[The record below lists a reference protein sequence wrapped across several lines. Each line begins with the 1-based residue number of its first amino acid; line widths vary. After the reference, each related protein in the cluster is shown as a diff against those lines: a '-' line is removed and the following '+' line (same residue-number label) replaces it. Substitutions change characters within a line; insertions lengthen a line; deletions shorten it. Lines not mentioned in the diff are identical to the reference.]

1 MRQAYKLP
9 LVTEPVAAVQVL
21 AALFGSIVPDAMQLV
36 RKQLK
41 ETVPT
46 CNHNLVMSCF
56 NLMDSLLQPYIGQE
70 GATCLQH
77 AGPCSAHSL
86 RSIRAAAAADHI

>member
-1 MRQAYKLP
+1 VVL
-9 LVTEPVAAVQVL
+9 QVL
-21 AALFGSIVPDAMQLV
+21 AALFGGIVPDAIQLV

-70 GATCLQH
+70 GAAPISAQVSSTPTVYTC
-77 AGPCSAHSL
+77 PCHHWQL
-86 RSIRAAAAADHI
+86 FC

>member
-1 MRQAYKLP
+1 M
-9 LVTEPVAAVQVL
+9 AVQVL
-21 AALFGSIVPDAMQLV
+21 AALFGGIVPDAIQLV

-56 NLMDSLLQPYIGQE
+56 NLMESLLQPYIGQE
-70 GATCLQH
+70 GAAPKLSAQVSSTPKVYTC
-77 AGPCSAHSL
+77 PCHHCQL
-86 RSIRAAAAADHI
+86 PC

>member
-1 MRQAYKLP
+1 MW
-9 LVTEPVAAVQVL
+9 TTVQVL
-21 AALFGSIVPDAMQLV
+21 EALFRGIVPDAVQLV

-56 NLMDSLLQPYIGQE
+56 NLMDSLLKPYQGQE
-70 GATCLQH
+70 GECKERMLHPVPWMVDEALH
-77 AGPCSAHSL
+77 AVL
-86 RSIRAAAAADHI
+86 

>member
-1 MRQAYKLP
+1 
-9 LVTEPVAAVQVL
+9 VIVQVL
-21 AALFGSIVPDAMQLV
+21 AALFGGIVPDAIQLV

-56 NLMDSLLQPYIGQE
+56 NLMDSLLQPYVGQE
-70 GATCLQH
+70 GA
-77 AGPCSAHSL
+77 APISL
-86 RSIRAAAAADHI
+86 RVSATPIVYILPYHHCQRLTEAWQSLHGCR

>member
-1 MRQAYKLP
+1 MLQPETAVMPVTLTL
-9 LVTEPVAAVQVL
+9 LVQLHHGLQVL
-21 AALFGSIVPDAMQLV
+21 EALFQGVVPDAVQLV

-56 NLMDSLLQPYIGQE
+56 NLMDSLLQPYLGQE
-70 GATCLQH
+70 GAHWALMGNT
-77 AGPCSAHSL
+77 A
-86 RSIRAAAAADHI
+86 RS

>member
-1 MRQAYKLP
+1 MANRVL
-9 LVTEPVAAVQVL
+9 QVL
-21 AALFGSIVPDAMQLV
+21 EALFHGLVLEAVHLV

-56 NLMDSLLQPYIGQE
+56 NLMDSLMEPYMSQE
-70 GATCLQH
+70 GR
-77 AGPCSAHSL
+77 SAQACIH
-86 RSIRAAAAADHI
+86 

>member
-1 MRQAYKLP
+1 M
-9 LVTEPVAAVQVL
+9 QVL
-21 AALFGSIVPDAMQLV
+21 AALFDGIVPDALDLV

-56 NLMDSLLQPYIGQE
+56 NLMDSLMQPYISRE
-70 GATCLQH
+70 GAQL
-77 AGPCSAHSL
+77 
-86 RSIRAAAAADHI
+86 

>member
-1 MRQAYKLP
+1 VLG
-9 LVTEPVAAVQVL
+9 VQVL
-21 AALFGSIVPDAMQLV
+21 ESLFRGIVPSAMQLV

-56 NLMDSLLQPYIGQE
+56 NLMDSLLKPYIGHE
-70 GATCLQH
+70 GE
-77 AGPCSAHSL
+77 
-86 RSIRAAAAADHI
+86 